1 MAEDDDE
8 DSTPD
13 LLSLNQAVA
22 LIVERLPPHDVD
34 AVQKAIDNA
43 LINGR
48 LRDCLVV
55 GDGFDQTGSTA
66 PDTWRRWLDEDRVN
80 HRTGEVYFTPRPS
93 HRGDLRRLEP
103 PTIQPQFRRQ
113 DVLAVFGITEA
124 SPTPP
129 AERTAPQ
136 AERVKR
142 ALLEL
147 YPPDGRPPEHLSIEA
162 IRGEVAAKLAPEN
175 RQRGLAEP
183 SWDTIKRVIDRLRK
197 A

>member
-8 DSTPD
+8 YSTPD

-34 AVQKAIDNA
+34 AVQTAIDNA

-55 GDGFDQTGSTA
+55 GDGFDQSGSTD
-66 PDTWRRWLDEDRVN
+66 PNTWRRWLAEDRVN
-80 HRTGEVYFTPRPS
+80 HRTGEVHFPPRPS
-93 HRGDLRRLEP
+93 RRDNLRMLKP
-103 PTIQPQFRRQ
+103 PPIRPQFRRQ

-124 SPTPP
+124 SPIPP
-129 AERTAPQ
+129 AKRTARQ

-147 YPPDGRPPEHLSIEA
+147 YPPDGRPPEHASTEK

-175 RQRGLAEP
+175 RQHGLAEP
-183 SWDTIKRVIDRLRK
+183 SWDTIKRVIERGRK